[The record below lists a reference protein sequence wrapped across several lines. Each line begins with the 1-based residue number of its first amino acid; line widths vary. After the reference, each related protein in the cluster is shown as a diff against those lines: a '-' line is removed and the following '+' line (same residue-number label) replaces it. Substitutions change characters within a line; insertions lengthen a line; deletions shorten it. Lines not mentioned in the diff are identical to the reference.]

1 MHIDARLM
9 DNQSIIEGDICIIGA
24 GAAGISMALEWNDS
38 PYKVI
43 LLEGGG
49 FEYDDKVQE
58 LYNGKLTGNPYFPL
72 KASRLH
78 YFGGSTGH
86 WGGMCS
92 TFDSIDFIKRDWVKN
107 SGWPI
112 KLEDITPYYSRV
124 HPILDLGPYEW
135 GVKYWQDQNPTFKE
149 LPLDET
155 VIWNKMWQFSPPT
168 RFGTKYKDAIVGSK
182 NIQLYTYANVVD
194 MTATENIAS
203 VREVTVKNYA
213 GKQHTV
219 RARYFI
225 LACCAI
231 QNSRILLAANK
242 QAAAGLG
249 NDNDLV
255 GRYFME
261 HPHIESGELWLSD
274 SRSLDLY
281 KMEEDTKARAE
292 LAISEKT
299 QTELKILNG
308 TVALM
313 PLQLTKNRISNITM
327 YSDDDPRR
335 SMDSLRKYST
345 LDKRS
350 FLERHFM
357 PSKYSKAYG
366 LLTRMEQEPNPS
378 SRVTLNNEKDALGV
392 PRVDLDWQLS
402 PIDKKTVCK
411 IIEILGQQVGAAGIG
426 RVRTPDFMQDDK
438 SDKIPTASVSGG
450 WHHMGTTRMSDNPKE
465 GVVDANCKIHGIS
478 NLFVAGSSCFTTGG
492 AVNPTYTLI
501 AMSLRLSDYLKE
513 QMKSPVL
520 NS

>member
-1 MHIDARLM
+1 MHVDARLI
-9 DNQSIIEGDICIIGA
+9 DDRSIIEGDICIVGA
-24 GAAGISMALEWNDS
+24 GAAGISIALEWNHS

-112 KLEDITPYYSRV
+112 KLEDISPYYPRV

-135 GVKYWQDQNPTFKE
+135 GVKYWQDQNSSLQQ
-149 LPLDET
+149 LPLDEN

-168 RFGTKYKDAIVGSK
+168 RFGTKYKDSIVGSK
-182 NIQLYTYANVVD
+182 NIHLFTYANVVD
-194 MTATENIAS
+194 ITATENLGS
-203 VREVTVKNYA
+203 VKEVTVKNYA

-225 LACCAI
+225 LASCAI
-231 QNSRILLAANK
+231 QNSRLLLASNK

-249 NDNDLV
+249 NGNDLV

-281 KMEEDTKARAE
+281 KMDEDTKARAE
-292 LAISEKT
+292 LAISEKK
-299 QTELKILNG
+299 QIELKILNA
-308 TVALM
+308 TA
-313 PLQLTKNRISNITM
+313 
-327 YSDDDPRR
+327 
-335 SMDSLRKYST
+335 
-345 LDKRS
+345 
-350 FLERHFM
+350 
-357 PSKYSKAYG
+357 
-366 LLTRMEQEPNPS
+366 
-378 SRVTLNNEKDALGV
+378 
-392 PRVDLDWQLS
+392 
-402 PIDKKTVCK
+402 IDK
-411 IIEILGQQVGAAGIG
+411 E
-426 RVRTPDFMQDDK
+426 PD
-438 SDKIPTASVSGG
+438 
-450 WHHMGTTRMSDNPKE
+450 
-465 GVVDANCKIHGIS
+465 
-478 NLFVAGSSCFTTGG
+478 L
-492 AVNPTYTLI
+492 
-501 AMSLRLSDYLKE
+501 
-513 QMKSPVL
+513 
-520 NS
+520 